1 MKKILILLVSVIVV
15 VVFLI
20 IGFSEDFESDTA
32 NSTEN
37 SDHIKLSS
45 SNEEHSKSK
54 QSQEY
59 PPKQDGSTEES
70 TRQSKSDE
78 QIDVASCL
86 KELENKYPELNK
98 QFHQIIEEFYFSRE
112 EMLGEGGYQS
122 MSLDDLKILADAND
136 SKAMMTYGSEVIW
149 LSSLGV
155 RQSQQ
160 SSQYR
165 THDETKQIVSKHKID
180 LDRVREGEQYLF
192 KASVFGKVG
201 SIFEMY
207 LLLDMVALQLD
218 KQFAKPELINEFLA
232 KSLAYQK
239 LLEMIHKNDLALQ
252 KSFVDLMNWN
262 DSIQRMYA
270 DHADY
275 ENIRKQIESDAEEM
289 FKQFKSAWI
298 KERRYYGFDI
308 YPDYLQGEL
317 ETFGNAY
324 LDCYQH
330 PL

>member
-1 MKKILILLVSVIVV
+1 MKKISILLVSVIVV
-15 VVFLI
+15 AVFLI
-20 IGFSEDFESDTA
+20 VWFSEDYG
-32 NSTEN
+32 NNTEN
-37 SDHIKLSS
+37 RIESSDQIKLSS
-45 SNEEHSKSK
+45 SDEEHSESK
-54 QSQEY
+54 ISQEST
-59 PPKQDGSTEES
+59 PKQNEPPEVF
-70 TRQSKSDE
+70 TRQSESDE

-86 KELENKYPELNK
+86 KELETKYPELNK
-98 QFHQIIEEFYFSRE
+98 KFHQIVEEFYFSRE

-136 SKAMMTYGSEVIW
+136 SKAMMTYGSELIW

-165 THDETKQIVSKHKID
+165 THKETKEIVSNHVVD
-180 LDRVREGEQYLF
+180 PEGVRRGEQYLF
-192 KASVFGKVG
+192 KAGVFGKVG

-218 KQFAKPELINEFLA
+218 KKSAEPDLINEFLA
-232 KSLAYQK
+232 KSLAYKK
-239 LLEMIHKNDLALQ
+239 LLGMIHQKDLALQ
-252 KSFVDLMNWN
+252 KGFVDSMSWN
-262 DSIQRMYA
+262 DTIQRMYA

-275 ENIRKQIESDAEEM
+275 EGIRKQIENNAEKM
-289 FKQFKSAWI
+289 YQDFKSAWI
-298 KERRYYGFDI
+298 KERQYYGFDV

-317 ETFGNAY
+317 EKFGNSY

-330 PL
+330 PF